1 MGILDFL
8 GSPAGRWAR
17 MILGAALI
25 LLGTLTGGWALVL
38 AGIGAVFVLAGALDV
53 CLLGPLV
60 GRPMNGK
67 AFRAAKRAG

>member
-1 MGILDFL
+1 
-8 GSPAGRWAR
+8 